1 MATPIDSPYLKT
13 GAAPIWAATAIVLVA
28 FVALL
33 VAGWDG
39 VVNTVSR
46 WRTPEYSYGYYIP
59 PLIAFFIW
67 QRKHQLAAETFVGSW
82 AGAALVLFAALLIVV
97 GEIATLNMFMQYGI
111 AMGVMGIALS
121 LLGWRAFRWV
131 MVPLLLLFFTVP
143 LSGVIYNGLSQSL
156 QLISSAIGVAIVR
169 LFGIS
174 VLLEGNVIHLPTMQ
188 LQVVEACSGLRY
200 LFPLMVIGFI
210 VAYVYRAPFW
220 KRALLFLSSVPITVL
235 MNSFRI
241 GLIGVTVEFWGEDM
255 AQGILHDFEGWVVF
269 MASLVVLLLFMVVLN
284 RIGRH
289 RPAFHEAFNID
300 FPGPLPEGTRFHLP
314 HVPAPLIAALVVLLA
329 TAAVSLALPNRAEVI
344 PERTGFKH
352 FPVTLGEWEGTPDHL
367 EPDILRILR
376 ADDTLVIDYTH
387 PSGFVGQLYAA
398 YYGSQRRG
406 TSTHSPRECIP
417 GGGWELGRLV
427 RHRIEGGYVN
437 GQPLYVNRTVVHRG
451 DARQLVY
458 YWFPQRGNLLTNEY
472 IVKWYLFRD
481 AVFRN
486 RTDGA
491 LVRLTTPVRPGED
504 IAIADAQ
511 LADLARHVA
520 ARLGP
525 FVPD

>member
-1 MATPIDSPYLKT
+1 MATPMDSPYLKSS
-13 GAAPIWAATAIVLVA
+13 AAPIWASVAIVLVA
-28 FVALL
+28 FLALL
-33 VAGWDG
+33 AAAWDG
-39 VVNTVSR
+39 VAYAVNM
-46 WRTPEYSYGYYIP
+46 WRMPEYSYGYYIP

-67 QRKHQLAAETFVGSW
+67 QRKHELAAEPFVGSW
-82 AGAALVLFAALLIVV
+82 AGAATVLFAALLILV
-97 GEIATLNMFMQYGI
+97 GEIATLNMFMQYGF
-111 AMGVMGIALS
+111 ALGVMGIALS

-156 QLISSAIGVAIVR
+156 QLISSAIGVAVVR

-220 KRALLFLSSVPITVL
+220 KRALLFLASVPITVL

-241 GLIGVTVEFWGEDM
+241 GLIGVTVEYWGEDM

-269 MASLVVLLLFMVVLN
+269 MASLVVLLLFMWVLN

-314 HVPAPLIAALVVLLA
+314 RVPTPLIAGLVVLLF
-329 TAAVSLALPNRAEVI
+329 AAVVSVILPNRAEVL
-344 PERTGFKH
+344 PERTSFDQ
-352 FPVTLGEWEGTPDHL
+352 FPLSFGEWEGKPDRVEQRFL
-367 EPDILRILR
+367 DILR
-376 ADDTLVIDYTH
+376 ADDTLLVEYTH
-387 PSGFVGQLYAA
+387 PDGAAAQLYAA

-406 TSTHSPRECIP
+406 TSTHSPRACIP
-417 GGGWELGRLV
+417 GGGWELGRLA
-427 RHRIEGGYVN
+427 RHRIDGAYMN
-437 GQPLYVNRTVVHRG
+437 GQPLYVNRTVIHRG

-458 YWFPQRGNLLTNEY
+458 YWFPQRGHVLTNEY

-481 AVFRN
+481 AVTRN

-491 LVRLTTPVRPGED
+491 MVRLTTPVRPGTD

-520 ARLGP
+520 AQLEA

>member
-1 MATPIDSPYLKT
+1 
-13 GAAPIWAATAIVLVA
+13 VLVA

-241 GLIGVTVEFWGEDM
+241 GLIGVTVEYWGEDM

-344 PERTGFKH
+344 PERTGFNH
-352 FPVTLGEWEGTPDHL
+352 FP
-367 EPDILRILR
+367 
-376 ADDTLVIDYTH
+376 
-387 PSGFVGQLYAA
+387 
-398 YYGSQRRG
+398 
-406 TSTHSPRECIP
+406 
-417 GGGWELGRLV
+417 
-427 RHRIEGGYVN
+427 
-437 GQPLYVNRTVVHRG
+437 G
-451 DARQLVY
+451 DA
-458 YWFPQRGNLLTNEY
+458 G
-472 IVKWYLFRD
+472 
-481 AVFRN
+481 
-486 RTDGA
+486 
-491 LVRLTTPVRPGED
+491 
-504 IAIADAQ
+504 
-511 LADLARHVA
+511 
-520 ARLGP
+520 
-525 FVPD
+525 